1 MSTCENSAK
10 RESEALMAAAEWSS
24 VAQKNGSV
32 TFTACRR
39 NGNPI
44 RLRIDGARIVFEPS
58 CYGGDGTEIRKNICF
73 AVTDEEV
80 RQTIQAMEESL
91 SGNVSSCIK
100 DDTLRT
106 KISMDK
112 ARFFDVAHNRI
123 EAPKI
128 LRGCTAN
135 AMVTIRGRWETR
147 TMTGLCL
154 ETTDIQ
160 LVEEASEPMSPFR

>member
-1 MSTCENSAK
+1 
-10 RESEALMAAAEWSS
+10 MAAASCAGARSACDWSS
-24 VAQKNGSV
+24 TAQKNGNV

-39 NGNPI
+39 NGKPI
-44 RLRIDGARIVFEPS
+44 QLRIDGARIVWEPS

-73 AVTDEEV
+73 NVTDEV
-80 RQTIQAMEESL
+80 RHTIQAMEESL
-91 SGNVSSCIK
+91 PGNVSTCLK
-100 DDTLRT
+100 EDTLKT
-106 KISMDK
+106 KISMDR

-123 EAPKI
+123 ETPKM
-128 LRGCTAN
+128 LRGRTAN

-160 LVEEASEPMSPFR
+160 LLEEASEPKCPF